1 MKYDKP
7 QINADERRL
16 IDGFGKSVCDGVGF
30 GVGDVRRR
38 GYCEI

>member
-1 MKYDKP
+1 MKYDEP

-16 IDGFGKSVCDGVGF
+16 IDGFGKSVRAGAGF
-30 GVGDVRRR
+30 GVANVKRR

>member
-1 MKYDKP
+1 VQYNKP

-16 IDGFGKSVCDGVGF
+16 IDGFGKSVCAGAGF
-30 GVGDVRRR
+30 GVGDMKGR

>member
-1 MKYDKP
+1 MKYDEP

-16 IDGFGKSVCDGVGF
+16 IDGFGMSVCAGAGF
-30 GVGDVRRR
+30 GVGDVRRM